1 MEVDVDA
8 EAALVSVVVVTA
20 VMTVADAILLV
31 AAASATGVAI
41 SEAET
46 RAEIA
51 ARASSG
57 DILLIVF
64 RDSNGGGN
72 CEGTPVG
79 ESDDAE
85 VACRCW
91 SRWCSSALLTLCGL
105 FPESNVGA
113 EDQAMAK
120 KRTRAETT
128 KHLLYAGGSFED
140 EEVLGACWR
149 WRSRVI
155 GDASREEETGDII
168 LM

>member
-1 MEVDVDA
+1 VEVDVDA

-20 VMTVADAILLV
+20 VMTVAD
-31 AAASATGVAI
+31 ATGVAI